1 VHFVLASRNAHK
13 LRELEALLA
22 PHRLEALP
30 ADVELPPESGKT
42 FAENALLKA
51 AAAARETGRV
61 SVADDSGIAVTA
73 LDGGPG
79 IHSAR
84 FAGER
89 ASDEENL
96 AKLLREVGDATDRRA
111 AYVCA
116 LALVEPDGELKVFE
130 ARCEGRLTESPR
142 GSGGFGY
149 DPIFVPDEY
158 SDAPA
163 RTMAELSPAE
173 KDAISHRGRAAARLL
188 AWLSSRQ

>member
-30 ADVELPPESGKT
+30 ADVELPPESGTT

-51 AAAARETGRV
+51 AAATCGTGRP
-61 SVADDSGIAVTA
+61 SVADDSGIAVAA

-84 FAGER
+84 FAGEG

-96 AKLLREVGDATDRRA
+96 RKLLRELQGATDRRA

-116 LALVEPDGELKVFE
+116 LALVEPGGERKVFE

-158 SDAPA
+158 SHGPE
-163 RTMAELSPAE
+163 RTMAELSAAE
-173 KDAISHRGRAAARLL
+173 KDAISHRGRAATKLL
-188 AWLSSRQ
+188 AWLSSR

>member
-1 VHFVLASRNAHK
+1 MHFVLASRNAHK

-30 ADVELPPESGKT
+30 ADVELPPESGTT
-42 FAENALLKA
+42 FSENALLKA
-51 AAAARETGRV
+51 AAAARATGRP
-61 SVADDSGIAVTA
+61 SVADDSGIAVAA

-79 IHSAR
+79 IYSAR
-84 FAGER
+84 FAGEG
-89 ASDEENL
+89 ASDQENL
-96 AKLLREVGDATDRRA
+96 EKLLRELEGATDRSA

-116 LALVEPDGELKVFE
+116 LVLVEPGGERKVFE
-130 ARCEGRLTESPR
+130 GRCEGRLTDSPR

-158 SDAPA
+158 SAGPE
-163 RTMAELSPAE
+163 RTMAELSAQE
-173 KDAISHRGRAAARLL
+173 KDAISHRGRAAAKLL

>member
-51 AAAARETGRV
+51 AAAARETGRP

-96 AKLLREVGDATDRRA
+96 AKLLRELESAADRRA

-116 LALVEPDGELKVFE
+116 LALVEPGGERKVFE

-163 RTMAELSPAE
+163 RTMAELSPEE

-188 AWLSSRQ
+188 AWLSSRR